1 MDRLSG
7 AVLRL
12 FRSRDVHSLPAQVMV
27 RDILALL
34 VLLFPSL
41 LRAQPS
47 WFPLSL
53 PWDDASKTVIDASE
67 LLLDFPGQ
75 NPATVIDS
83 RGPLIAG
90 ADGHF
95 YFENTGRRARFWGV
109 NFTFNANFPPCPER
123 PPGPG
128 EFPDDRVSDKV
139 ARRLAK
145 LGINVVRFHHM
156 DFYASPNGIFDPRY
170 YPNDT
175 QHLDEAAFQ
184 RLDYLIYQLRQNGI
198 YVNLNLKVARHF
210 GPGDGL
216 EDTQFFKDPI
226 SFFQGVSHFNPRMI
240 ELQQDYARRLLT
252 HRNAYTGL
260 TYAED
265 PVVAFIEIA
274 NEDSMFGTMLSDGG
288 LNYLPGVGSSL
299 PERYSRE
306 LDTLWNS
313 WLAGRYGSQ
322 EALSSAWKS
331 QEPPVDSTDR
341 MRNGGFESGMNE
353 WSVYPIG
360 SARVAARTESGA
372 GPDGSTALRVDV
384 TSDGIN
390 WHVQCVQNGHAIEK
404 DRAYEITFYA
414 RASIAGEITLDVM
427 KGAEPWSNYGLSK
440 TVLLSTVWQKF
451 SGTFRA
457 NTTDRSAVRPTFE
470 LGARD
475 NTIWIDKVE
484 FRQSAPRE
492 LEPGESLPDGSVRRP
507 SRSELGRYT
516 PARVIDLF
524 RFYSEVDAQ
533 YFGRMRTYVKDT
545 LGARAMVTGTAPW
558 WAYLGDVAIQSEADY
573 VDGHYY
579 WDHPWWPAGRTWQPT
594 GWNINN
600 KPWINELQSFG
611 SVASQAVEGKPFT
624 VSEFN
629 EVFPNRYALEG
640 PLLISLLANLQD
652 WDAVYLFSY
661 AGNTW
666 DFARTYSTSF
676 FDIGGNPVK
685 LAQMPVCA
693 RIFLGAQNTVASGR
707 VGVELNREELALGY
721 AKGEISAD
729 SFLASK
735 GLDQRTFLESR
746 LRVRSFDRSEP
757 VAIDRPL
764 PAGSLTSSNR
774 EMRWNVDNPQA
785 AYMRIDAPGVQGAIG
800 FIKGFE
806 MHFGDWQFNVGS
818 GSPDHMAV
826 ILQSRDRVP
835 LRETRRM
842 ILSIWTEH
850 QNTGMVWNEA
860 QTSVDDRWGGDPPI
874 VRPAQVEFNL
884 RLPALRTLRMYPLDE
899 HGSRREELAVEK
911 VDDGLRFQLDTGR
924 DRSVWYEIEI
934 NEPADGVDF
943 TVPAPDLW
951 ELYTDGAERD
961 LQVGWMELENTGAD
975 AVRPTVLLEY
985 RSRGVLTSVVR
996 LPASSEVRAAHA
1008 PVIQDSQ
1015 IDTAVALVNRQ
1026 AAGNIITLSLIDAD
1040 GSQRTASM
1048 EVPLRPGET
1057 TAFFVREKFTLAERF
1072 EGLLELSGSAG
1083 FHFMTLRS
1091 IVNASGD
1098 FALTP
1103 YPQQS
1108 VSADPLYFAH
1118 LTADSDYSTDILL
1131 WNSQAEPT
1139 TARLSFYTADGAPAA
1154 PAGISSSM
1162 DAVLKPGEFRRITMP
1177 RSQYAFYGYAQVT
1190 LVSGASLPAMT
1201 AVITR
1206 WENGAPASE
1215 AGIPATP
1222 AVSDELVVL
1231 AERPHQNTGI
1241 ALLNPA
1247 SVPVVID
1254 LVAPEAGEANITLAP
1269 GEKKA
1274 FFLYEVLGD
1283 LPACVT
1289 SMLHLRASLAVA
1301 ALALAGI
1308 TNERGDFLMAS
1319 LTGEP
1324 GTQPLEA
1331 GGTAICPRYATG
1343 DGYRTLIFMEP
1354 EIGTA
1359 VQVPGRIRFL
1369 DSGGVPQPL
1378 LFR

>member
-1 MDRLSG
+1 MPRDTHSHP
-7 AVLRL
+7 VL
-12 FRSRDVHSLPAQVMV
+12 AIV
-27 RDILALL
+27 RCILLCFHLL
-34 VLLFPSL
+34 VASILQ
-41 LRAQPS
+41 AQTS
-47 WFPLSL
+47 WFTLSL
-53 PWDDASKTVIDASE
+53 PWDDDSKTAIDASE

-75 NPATVIDS
+75 DPAAVVDS
-83 RGPLIAG
+83 RGHLRAG

-95 YFENTGRRARFWGV
+95 YFQKTGRRARFWGV

-145 LGINVVRFHHM
+145 LGVNVVRFHHM
-156 DFYASPNGIFDPRY
+156 DFYASPNGIFSPSH

-175 QHLDEAAFQ
+175 QYLDEAALQ
-184 RLDYLIYQLRQNGI
+184 RLDYLIYQLRRNGI

-210 GPGDGL
+210 GPEDGL
-216 EDTQFFKDPI
+216 EDTQLFKDPI

-240 ELQQDYARRLLT
+240 ELQEDYARQLLT

-265 PVVAFIEIA
+265 PVIAFVEIA
-274 NEDSMFGTMLSDGG
+274 NEDSLFGTMLSDGG
-288 LNYLPGVGSSL
+288 LNYLPGVTGSL

-306 LDTLWNS
+306 LDGLWNS
-313 WLAGRYGSQ
+313 WLAGRYGTQ
-322 EALSSAWKS
+322 EALASAWKS
-331 QEPPVDSTDR
+331 QEPPVNSTDR
-341 MRNGGFESGMNE
+341 MRNGGFENGISE
-353 WSVYPIG
+353 WAIYPIG
-360 SARVAARTESGA
+360 NAKVAARTEAGA
-372 GPDGSTALRVDV
+372 GPDGSAALRMDV

-404 DRAYEITFYA
+404 DRTYEISFYA
-414 RASIAGEITLDVM
+414 RAAIAGEITLDVM
-427 KGAEPWSNYGLSK
+427 KGTEPWSNYGLSK
-440 TVLLSTVWQKF
+440 TVQLSTTWQQF
-451 SGTFRA
+451 SGIFRA
-457 NTTDRSAVRPTFE
+457 NTTDRSTVRPTFE

-492 LEPGESLPDGSVRRP
+492 MEPAESLHDGSVRRLY
-507 SRSELGRYT
+507 RSELGRYT

-524 RFYSEVDAQ
+524 RFYSEVDGQ
-533 YFGRMRTYVKDT
+533 YFGRLRRYIKDT
-545 LGARAMVTGTAPW
+545 IGARAMVTGTAPW

-579 WDHPWWPAGRTWQPT
+579 WDHPWWPAGRAWQPT

-640 PLLISLLANLQD
+640 PLLISLIANLQD

-676 FDIGGNPVK
+676 FDIAGNPVK

-693 RIFLGAQNTVASGR
+693 RIFLESQNTVASGR
-707 VGVELNREELALGY
+707 VGVELNRDELALGY
-721 AKGEISAD
+721 AKGEINAA

-746 LRVRSFDRSEP
+746 LRVQSFDGSEP
-757 VAIDRPL
+757 VAIERPL

-774 EMRWNVDNPQA
+774 EIRWNVDNPQA
-785 AYMRIDAPGVQGAIG
+785 AYLRINAPSVQGAIG

-826 ILQSRDRVP
+826 ILQSRDHVP

-842 ILSIWTEH
+842 ILSIWAEH
-850 QNTGMVWNEA
+850 QNTGMVWNEV
-860 QTSVDDRWGGDPPI
+860 QTSVDDRWGGDPPV
-874 VRPAQVEFNL
+874 VRPAHVEFNL
-884 RLPALRTLRMYPLDE
+884 RFPTVRTLRLYPLDE
-899 HGSRREELAVEK
+899 RGSRREELAVEE
-911 VDDGLRFQLDTGR
+911 VDNGLRFQLDTGI
-924 DRSVWYEIEI
+924 DQTVWYEIEI
-934 NEPADGVDF
+934 NEPAERADF
-943 TVPAPDLW
+943 TVPAPGLW
-951 ELYTDGAERD
+951 ELYTDGAVRD
-961 LQVGWMELENTGAD
+961 LQVGWMELENTGVS
-975 AVRPTVLLEY
+975 AVRPTILLEY
-985 RSRGVLTSVVR
+985 RSRGILTSVVR
-996 LPASSEVRAAHA
+996 LPASSEVTMAYA
-1008 PVIQDSQ
+1008 PVIHDSQ
-1015 IDTAVALVNRQ
+1015 IDTAVALVNRH
-1026 AAGNIITLSLIDAD
+1026 AADNIITLRLVDAD
-1040 GSQRTASM
+1040 GAPRAVPV

-1057 TAFFVREKFTLAERF
+1057 RAFFVQEKFAFAERF
-1072 EGLLELSGSAG
+1072 EGLLELSGSAV

-1103 YPQQS
+1103 YPQQA
-1108 VSADPLYFAH
+1108 VSAGPLYFAH
-1118 LTADSDYSTDILL
+1118 LTTDADYSTDILL
-1131 WNSQAEPT
+1131 WNSQAESI
-1139 TARLSFYTADGAPAA
+1139 TARLSFFAPDGAPAA
-1154 PAGISSSM
+1154 PAGIPSVF
-1162 DAVLKPGEFRRITMP
+1162 DAALKPGEFRRITLP
-1177 RSQYAFYGYAQVT
+1177 HSQITFYGYARIT
-1190 LVSGASLPAMT
+1190 LVSGSSLPAMT
-1201 AVITR
+1201 AVVTR

-1222 AVSDELVVL
+1222 AVTDELIVL

-1241 ALLNPA
+1241 ALLNPM
-1247 SVPVVID
+1247 SLPVTID
-1254 LVAPEAGEANITLAP
+1254 LQALEAGRANITLAP

-1274 FFLYEVLGD
+1274 FFLFEVLED
-1283 LPACVT
+1283 LPTYVT
-1289 SMLHLRASLAVA
+1289 STLHIQASSAIAV
-1301 ALALAGI
+1301 LALAGI
-1308 TNERGDFLMAS
+1308 TNERGDFLMSS
-1319 LTGEP
+1319 LIREP
-1324 GTQPLEA
+1324 DVQPLGA
-1331 GGTAICPRYATG
+1331 GGSAICPRYATG
-1343 DGYRTLIFMEP
+1343 DGYRTLIFIGLESGTP
-1354 EIGTA
+1354 IEI
-1359 VQVPGRIRFL
+1359 PGRIRFL